1 MAKAAL
7 VCSRDVR
14 RTPVLERAVRTAL
27 DRIRPDNLRAGAP
40 YVHTEPGLCLG
51 VLNPN
56 QVVLTAAAGVLLG
69 HVVGDAGSWHVPG
82 SSAPDGA
89 YALLRGDSRAV
100 EGVADGVASRTVWWL
115 LTDDLFVVSTSQRAI
130 ATVAESF
137 ELDERA
143 VAWMLSAGLM
153 APDCAWDRRVRSL
166 LGGQRVRL
174 DRHAWTVS
182 VSRHEVEFTAAP
194 RPGDGA
200 EMMKR
205 VAQAFEQT
213 FASSEFDTARW
224 VLPLSGGHDS
234 RGILLSQ
241 PDPQSMQCVTWG
253 TRDSLGDPGSDAAVA
268 TELARLVGA
277 PHHFVAL
284 DEDRPPAETLVD
296 RFLVN
301 TEGRIDRLGGYADG
315 FRLWADLA
323 ADGWGG
329 VIRGDHPFCKEPVH
343 RCRPCRRPRD
353 ARPLG
358 DLWQRDPGSTGLLRT
373 WGMVRLRDYED
384 LPSAL
389 VADLGPQEWPERLW
403 RRKDEDLAVW
413 RDRLYLELNTIDLA
427 ALTDAKAAYVEVAN
441 PLLSEAFVGC
451 ALAFM
456 GMRPTQHAYYHK
468 VVEAKGPPLR
478 FATRWSIM
486 NQAEILGRPDMVT
499 LMRDVLTDRDTR
511 RLLPVRLV
519 DEVGRNLSVTMPKK
533 GGKAGGL
540 ALLRARRRL
549 SRLVGA
555 ALGGGT
561 GRTLV
566 DYNVWGFRCVLAVRM
581 CALLAEDAIAVR
593 D

>member
-1 MAKAAL
+1 
-7 VCSRDVR
+7 
-14 RTPVLERAVRTAL
+14 
-27 DRIRPDNLRAGAP
+27 
-40 YVHTEPGLCLG
+40 
-51 VLNPN
+51 
-56 QVVLTAAAGVLLG
+56 
-69 HVVGDAGSWHVPG
+69 
-82 SSAPDGA
+82 
-89 YALLRGDSRAV
+89 
-100 EGVADGVASRTVWWL
+100 
-115 LTDDLFVVSTSQRAI
+115 
-130 ATVAESF
+130 
-137 ELDERA
+137 
-143 VAWMLSAGLM
+143 
-153 APDCAWDRRVRSL
+153 
-166 LGGQRVRL
+166 
-174 DRHAWTVS
+174 
-182 VSRHEVEFTAAP
+182 
-194 RPGDGA
+194 
-200 EMMKR
+200 
-205 VAQAFEQT
+205 
-213 FASSEFDTARW
+213 
-224 VLPLSGGHDS
+224 
-234 RGILLSQ
+234 
-241 PDPQSMQCVTWG
+241 
-253 TRDSLGDPGSDAAVA
+253 
-268 TELARLVGA
+268 
-277 PHHFVAL
+277 
-284 DEDRPPAETLVD
+284 
-296 RFLVN
+296 
-301 TEGRIDRLGGYADG
+301 
-315 FRLWADLA
+315 
-323 ADGWGG
+323 
-329 VIRGDHPFCKEPVH
+329 
-343 RCRPCRRPRD
+343 
-353 ARPLG
+353 
-358 DLWQRDPGSTGLLRT
+358 
-373 WGMVRLRDYED
+373 MVRLRDYED